1 MKCLLDY
8 HISPRVIAAFERM
21 DGESEVVHMRDWH
34 GSDYIRQH
42 GEGDLPWLRIAG
54 REGWIIITGDVNTLL
69 GELALLYD
77 EGGTMPG
84 FAVVGSEHLADIGWI
99 ARKLVDLEKKF
110 AHTKAGNVQVF
121 L

>member
-8 HISPRVIAAFERM
+8 HISPRVMAAFE
-21 DGESEVVHMRDWH
+21 GLGGKSELVHMRDWH
-34 GSDYIRQH
+34 GGAYIRHH
-42 GEGDLPWLRIAG
+42 GEGDLPWLRVAG
-54 REGWIIITGDVNTLL
+54 REGWIIVTGDVNTLL
-69 GELALLYD
+69 GELAVLSE

-84 FAVVGSEHLADIGWI
+84 FAVVASEHLADIGWI

-110 AHTKAGNVQVF
+110 ARAKAGNVQVF